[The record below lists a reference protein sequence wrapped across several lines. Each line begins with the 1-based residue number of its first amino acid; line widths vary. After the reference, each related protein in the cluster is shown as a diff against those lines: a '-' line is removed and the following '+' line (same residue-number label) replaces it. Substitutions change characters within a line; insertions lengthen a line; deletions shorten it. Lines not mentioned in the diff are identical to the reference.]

1 MYYTRKLKY
10 EFGIGGLWPVLV
22 MLALF
27 ALAVIFYGIRAGL
40 AVMFVSFASYS
51 CFSII
56 SYLRTRN
63 ISFFAGSIYQA
74 FMALYFLTVPIIGPF
89 PLVGNSSGLFLFGG
103 IASLVWLLVLSAQK
117 KTKWKGSEMF
127 ELAARP
133 VEESANGFTDRPR
146 PAGTAEYT
154 RTQLM
159 DFTEFVKRNL
169 IAVPFVEEDRV
180 VFTLVRMGDELA
192 YLLNPNYSYENRTW
206 VAFDFN
212 GRISVNI
219 SKKDYLQYKD
229 ELSFDHLCD
238 SLGKV
243 FLGFLEYS
251 KKGEHERILYKL
263 KSLKI
268 SNFV

>member
-22 MLALF
+22 ILAMF
-27 ALAVIFYGIRAGL
+27 ALAVIFYGIKAGL
-40 AVMFVSFASYS
+40 LVMFISFASYS

-63 ISFFAGSIYQA
+63 VSFLAGSIYQA
-74 FMALYFLTVPIIGPF
+74 FMSLFFLTVPNGPF
-89 PLVGNSSGLFLFGG
+89 PSGGNSSSLFLFGG
-103 IASLVWLLVLSAQK
+103 IICAVWLLVLSAQK

-154 RTQLM
+154 RTQLL

-169 IAVPFVEEDRV
+169 IAVPFLEEDRV
-180 VFTLVRMGDELA
+180 VFTIVRMGDELA
-192 YLLNPNYSYENRTW
+192 YLLNPSYSYENRTW

-212 GRISVNI
+212 GRVSVNI

-243 FLGFLEYS
+243 FLEFLEYS